1 MIMLIKLAREQMKF
15 KNIVENNDTAKGRIF
30 DLTIQFLIVVS
41 LISFSVETIPHL
53 SAQIKRYLGY
63 IEVVTVSLFTV
74 EYLLRII
81 VSDKKIK
88 FVFSFYG
95 LIDFF
100 AILPFYLSAGIDLRS
115 IRSLRLL
122 RLFRA
127 FKLLRYNKAIKRFHS
142 ALIIAK
148 EELILFSILAVML
161 LFFSAVGIYYFENAA
176 QPESFSSVFQS
187 MWWAVATLTT
197 VGYGDVYP
205 ITVGGKIF
213 TFFVLMVGL
222 GIVAVPTGLVASALS
237 TAREIEKE

>member
-1 MIMLIKLAREQMKF
+1 MKL

-88 FVFSFYG
+88 FIFSFYG

-127 FKLLRYNKAIKRFHS
+127 FKLLRYNRAIKRFYS

-205 ITVGGKIF
+205 VTVGGKIF

-237 TAREIEKE
+237 TAREIEKEQSLRGSDSNSA